1 MSKAKIAMFMLLVT
15 SVVFNIVT
23 IVVAG
28 NKIEYLKNKLNQKR
42 R

>member
-1 MSKAKIAMFMLLVT
+1 MTKARIATLMLLAT
-15 SVVFNIVT
+15 SVLFNIVT

>member
-1 MSKAKIAMFMLLVT
+1 MSKAKIATLMLLVT